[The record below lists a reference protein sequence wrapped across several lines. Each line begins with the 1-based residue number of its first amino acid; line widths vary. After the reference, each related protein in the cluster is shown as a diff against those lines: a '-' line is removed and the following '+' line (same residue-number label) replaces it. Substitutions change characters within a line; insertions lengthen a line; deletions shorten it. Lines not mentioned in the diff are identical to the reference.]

1 MKPAQYPRKS
11 TMKRTALLAVI
22 LLFGIM
28 LHAQQV
34 PDSVSTIEE
43 VPVAGDDNAETGTS
57 RSDYFLPK
65 WMTDTQA
72 DSVMLRRLSKEH
84 VDSLRSDDDFWYA
97 NTVFKKKKEKEEKQ
111 SDDSSGSGNNGLAV
125 LLWIVVIGG
134 FIAFLFIYLTNSNV
148 MLFRRTKNIRI
159 QEEDIPT
166 DNIFE
171 INYQKEI
178 DKAVAAGNYRLA
190 TRLFFLR
197 LLRTMADKHYIHY
210 KHDSTNF
217 DYLMQVNQQ
226 PWYQHFFRLTRNYE
240 YIWYGQ
246 FDIRREDFDDL
257 KKDFVKLEEKL

>member
-1 MKPAQYPRKS
+1 MKPARYPWKFI
-11 TMKRTALLAVI
+11 TKRTALLAAI
-22 LLFGIM
+22 LFFGT
-28 LHAQQV
+28 LLRAQETTDSATTV
-34 PDSVSTIEE
+34 PQIEI
-43 VPVAGDDNAETGTS
+43 ADDADEPDDTERNN
-57 RSDYFLPK
+57 YFLPK
-65 WMTDTQA
+65 WMTETEA
-72 DSVMLRRLSKEH
+72 DSLMLRRLDKDH
-84 VDSLRSDDDFWYA
+84 VDSLRNEDDFWYA
-97 NTVFKKKKEKEEKQ
+97 NAVFKKKKK
-111 SDDSSGSGNNGLAV
+111 DSPKSRNNGWEA

-148 MLFRRTKNIRI
+148 MLFRKTRHIRI
-159 QEEDIPT
+159 QEDDIPT

-197 LLRTMADKHYIHY
+197 LLKTLSDKHYIKY

-217 DYLMQVNQQ
+217 DYLMQLNQQ

-246 FDIRREDFDDL
+246 FDISREDFDDL
-257 KKDFVKLEEKL
+257 KKDFIKLEEKL